1 MACAIAYRGCD
12 DRLEIEVV
20 DRKFGMRHMVHAFS
34 FVL

>member
-1 MACAIAYRGCD
+1 MACAIARRGCD

-20 DRKFGMRHMVHAFS
+20 DRKFGIRHMVHAFS